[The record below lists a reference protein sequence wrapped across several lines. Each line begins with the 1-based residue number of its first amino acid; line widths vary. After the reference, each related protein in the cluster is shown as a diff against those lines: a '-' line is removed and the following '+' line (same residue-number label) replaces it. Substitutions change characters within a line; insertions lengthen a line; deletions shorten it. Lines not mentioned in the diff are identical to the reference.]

1 MIRVELRVL
10 AEHLDV
16 TAAAD
21 HRLDPD
27 REMQVGSA
35 QFDRLLEQGVD
46 RKSGGGCVL

>member
-16 TAAAD
+16 PAAAD
-21 HRLDPD
+21 GRLDPD
-27 REMQVGSA
+27 REMQVGRA
-35 QFDRLLEQGVD
+35 QLDRLLEQRVD